1 MNCNYGN
8 ATVSEY
14 RIQTFIEQGDGA
26 MLTGERRA
34 GIRAHMRSIVRV
46 LREYVPDIIVLDAEM
61 SRDEVLGFFKDRMRD
76 GDTVAICSITEI
88 QEWEELM
95 IPFVRGQVTV
105 YCGQELCHQVPVCFK
120 RVIIR

>member
-1 MNCNYGN
+1 MNCKYGN

-14 RIQTFIEQGDGA
+14 RIQTFIEQSDGA

-34 GIRAHMRSIVRV
+34 GVRAHMRTVVKV
-46 LREYVPDIIVLDAEM
+46 LREHVPDIIVLDAEI
-61 SRDEVLGFFKDRMRD
+61 SHDEALDFFKNKMRD
-76 GDTVAICSITEI
+76 GDTVVICSIYGI

-120 RVIIR
+120 RIVIR